1 MTLSRFYCYSFLV
14 WIGTPKKLFHYLVL
28 VFFFCKNSFCLRLLF
43 RGMSNHYEW
52 VYCSCYFAYIYSFP
66 LFLLICD
73 SGKVKEKCTVVES
86 RGRLII
92 QDSPD
97 YYWADQNFP
106 LLLHVGSSEYTIF
119 YHCEVELRY
128 WTGFTCWYYSYF
140 SIACYTFDISFCYVF
155 YHSKPLLFKYILFL
169 FFLVSVVACES
180 GKMEELCEVE
190 LWHWRVC
197 TWIYGSSLAWF
208 GLLERFS
215 LVLLCFVCIY
225 A

>member
-1 MTLSRFYCYSFLV
+1 MNECIALAILLTY
-14 WIGTPKKLFHYLVL
+14 ILFP
-28 VFFFCKNSFCLRLLF
+28 FFCWFVILGRSKKNVQWWNPGAAWFF
-43 RGMSNHYEW
+43 RT
-52 VYCSCYFAYIYSFP
+52 VQTI
-66 LFLLICD
+66 
-73 SGKVKEKCTVVES
+73 SGQTK
-86 RGRLII
+86 I
-92 QDSPD
+92 
-97 YYWADQNFP
+97 F
-106 LLLHVGSSEYTIF
+106 LLLHVGRSEYTIF
-119 YHCEVELRY
+119 CHCEVELWY

-169 FFLVSVVACES
+169 FFLVSAVACES

-225 A
+225 G